1 MFEGIKRSIDETS
14 HIMNG
19 GTIEGATIINVPS
32 STKKA
37 EHARNPEMH
46 QTKKGNEWRFGMK
59 IHVGVDAGTGVD
71 GDGRSHGSQRP

>member
-1 MFEGIKRSIDETS
+1 MGRRMFEGIKSFMDETG

-19 GTIEGATIINVPS
+19 GTIEDATIINVPS

-37 EHARNPEMH
+37 EHARDPEMH

-59 IHVGVDAGTGVD
+59 IHVGGGC
-71 GDGRSHGSQRP
+71 GNRGR